1 MEKKYEACF
10 LLKPELSE
18 EENAKEISYIEGQIL
33 NNGGKIVKKDI
44 WGKKYLAYPI
54 KKETE
59 AFYYIVY
66 FMALPGSLS
75 SISEGMRRRENI
87 LRYLF
92 LQRKR
97 FPELE
102 KDEQR
107 GENVNARAN
116 FK

>member
-1 MEKKYEACF
+1 MERKYEGCF
-10 LLKPELSE
+10 LLKANLEDE
-18 EENAKEISYIEGQIL
+18 EREKEISFIDGQISS
-33 NNGGKIVKKDI
+33 NGGEIVTKDI
-44 WGKKYLAYPI
+44 WGKKHIAYPI

-66 FMALPGSLS
+66 FRALPGALS
-75 SISEGMRRRENI
+75 SISEGLRRREKI

-102 KDEQR
+102 RDESKR
-107 GENVNARAN
+107 EKRLDARTN
-116 FK
+116 T